1 MKPSDMLYQVN
12 HDNFMREI
20 KKENR
25 GFDPVEINKYTRLSS
40 QIRNYVAHDL
50 FEHFRGLNSGLG
62 RNGGGGSKSGLG
74 ENRGCHDRSSG
85 CEAFAGL
92 EHIWGYGWFEN
103 RVLGNLDH
111 ENTV

>member
-1 MKPSDMLYQVN
+1 MKILHTILCLPSLIKCSILKPSDMLYQVN

-20 KKENR
+20 AKENR

-50 FEHFRGLNSGLG
+50 FEHFRGLNSNRL
-62 RNGGGGSKSGLG
+62 SQ
-74 ENRGCHDRSSG
+74 NRGCHDTRSS

-92 EHIWGYGWFEN
+92 EHIWGYRMN
-103 RVLGNLDH
+103 
-111 ENTV
+111 